1 MDKDVYWT
9 LPHQKRYFMST
20 TIATDNLIVSLSEE
34 NMTVKD
40 VYEAIN
46 YDEDAKEVLK
56 HFIDAGYEN
65 FIMKDFVTQNDK
77 RIYRKYD
84 NNKIIEI
91 PASDLNR
98 VIKKELREK
107 EKNQTNNLEQEM
119 EMDI

>member
-1 MDKDVYWT
+1 MDKDVYWP

-20 TIATDNLIVSLSEE
+20 TIVTDNLIVSLSEE

-84 NNKIIEI
+84 NNKIIGI

>member
-1 MDKDVYWT
+1 
-9 LPHQKRYFMST
+9 
-20 TIATDNLIVSLSEE
+20 
-34 NMTVKD
+34 
-40 VYEAIN
+40 
-46 YDEDAKEVLK
+46 
-56 HFIDAGYEN
+56 
-65 FIMKDFVTQNDK
+65 MKDFVTQNDK

-84 NNKIIEI
+84 NNKIIGI

>member
-84 NNKIIEI
+84 NNKTIGI

>member
-9 LPHQKRYFMST
+9 LPRQKRYFMST

-84 NNKIIEI
+84 NNKIIGI

>member
-9 LPHQKRYFMST
+9 LHHQKRYFMST

-84 NNKIIEI
+84 NNKIIGI

>member
-1 MDKDVYWT
+1 MSKDVYWT

-20 TIATDNLIVSLSEE
+20 TLATDILIVSLSKE

-46 YDEDAKEVLK
+46 YDEEAKEVLK

-77 RIYRKYD
+77 GIYRKYD

-91 PASDLNR
+91 SSSDLKN
-98 VIKKELREK
+98 VIKKELRKK
-107 EKNQTNNLEQEM
+107 EKNQDNNLEQEV
-119 EMDI
+119 EIDI

>member
-56 HFIDAGYEN
+56 YFIDAGYEN

-84 NNKIIEI
+84 NNKIIGI